1 MQEET
6 AANPLFD
13 NEDSQERGIMAF
25 PDINEF
31 FNLLYNRSHVSVE
44 YFLSKKFTMFINALP
59 RDHEEGKII
68 KVPRFGDA
76 ELIYAGI
83 EMQKELLG
91 LPANP
96 HAELEEAWAY
106 LPQPFKKNKAFV
118 ASRGKEGG
126 AIYDEFKRGKY
137 SLSMIQ
143 PKYLSEYFEKQ
154 LSGHSSRPEGLHQWQ
169 EYVILSSYFP
179 DIENYAYISL
189 PLIQFA
195 EFDGVVHIIFHKDEK
210 EAFFFPNNRPNTR
223 EIGKLVKMFSRE
235 YEGIIYDWDLVGSNQ
250 YRFSVIESL
259 VKPAKNDALYKTM
272 FTNPIL
278 KDLSYQ
284 EYYKRHY
291 SYAIT
296 RIKLNNEVPSNF
308 KQKDET
314 IGKQQTQIE
323 HLLRRNAVMAIM
335 IDSFTHNISAH
346 SLVALER
353 WYKQRAIAH
362 GSYPLNIKEELAK
375 YSEKVPL
382 VTEDL
387 YFDEEIQQLLRFL
400 LEKGA
405 FWTGLTREKNFG
417 GVVNNF
423 FKVLWSDFFLNPL
436 YLGTIANTENILK
449 LRVYISFLQAD
460 QVDSSSLLRTKKIQQ
475 GGHFLTIDMGKYN
488 AAAAAESSLVGDF
501 VSGFIKKGKN
511 FERLKNQ
518 LENINI
524 FLPGGIV
531 GEHALFT
538 IIENEIR
545 NVKHIPKKELELL
558 AETGLRLHISFEK
571 GWMKTADGTDKHDAP
586 LDLIPHYYK
595 VGVWLDHAVELNFA
609 KIEDRLERLGKDIIT
624 EDSKLPRLGG
634 TYQDKVCAG
643 MLFNETFL
651 EVEQKELSERHKAF
665 YPWIKA
671 GYGPV
676 MHTLTEQVFEDL
688 EVSHRRFF
696 NEESHE
702 DAQKEIEEY
711 LNHQKNGV
719 YKKFFHLWN
728 GAEVQTL
735 SDLGSLNSDWE
746 NLSRFRFIQV
756 DQAVPFEQAFDA
768 LREKGIVR
776 ILKQPAQNIEQA
788 YHLWLK
794 DWLNVDLNKPIQISF
809 EEGTEDSAANLGN
822 ISWNGSQAAWRG
834 PELPNAV
841 TRVFYLSHQNGK
853 LKDNPLA
860 IKYRNHGV
868 LIQHYC
874 QNNSVKDWP
883 NYIMPAHL
891 ALELIEILFTQ
902 VCIWDNRIHKWFG
915 SMTAEKMD
923 ILGCHAYEE
932 DLDIWKSVRDRTT
945 NGLFDFNFLVMH
957 LSFIEKFTDAN
968 GRKYTEEN
976 INEFIDNEIL
986 MGRPRPHNF
995 LLVITSGRGRNLWN
1009 ETLNKVSKDQQN
1021 PIHYNSFV
1029 TFRSVEALL
1038 EAAEK
1043 SFIKMDDFDLK
1054 YSLLKIL
1061 FGS

>member
-1 MQEET
+1 M
-6 AANPLFD
+6 NPQQID
-13 NEDSQERGIMAF
+13 NSIENSNIKAIMAF
-25 PDINEF
+25 PDINTFYDLLYDRIHACLE
-31 FNLLYNRSHVSVE
+31 NLLTQ
-44 YFLSKKFTMFINALP
+44 KFTFFINALP
-59 RDHEEGKII
+59 RDHEEGTII
-68 KVPRFGDA
+68 QEPRFGDSA
-76 ELIYAGI
+76 LIYAGL
-83 EMQKELLG
+83 EMQKKLLG
-91 LPANP
+91 TPVNP
-96 HAELEEAWAY
+96 HPELEAAWDF
-106 LPQPFKKNKAFV
+106 LPQPKKKSGSFSASEGKAGGVIYQLFKT
-118 ASRGKEGG
+118 
-126 AIYDEFKRGKY
+126 GKY
-137 SLSMIQ
+137 SLAQIEIKS
-143 PKYLSEYFEKQ
+143 LESYFERQ
-154 LSGHSSRPEGLHQWQ
+154 LTGYSAQPDGPNQ
-169 EYVILSSYFP
+169 EQEQEFAILSSYFP
-179 DIENYAYISL
+179 EVENYAYISL

-195 EFDGVVHIIFHKDEK
+195 EFDGVVHIIFNQEEK
-210 EAFFFPNNRPNTR
+210 NAFVHPDDTPNLQS
-223 EIGKLVKMFSRE
+223 IGMLIKMISRE
-235 YEGIIYDWDLVGSNQ
+235 YEGIIFDWDIVGSNQ
-250 YRFSVIESL
+250 YRRSIIQSV
-259 VKPAKNDALYKTM
+259 VNPAANADLFKTM

-278 KDLSYQ
+278 SELKYQ
-284 EYYKRHY
+284 EYYSKHLE
-291 SYAIT
+291 YAWL
-296 RIKLNNEVPSNF
+296 RIKLSDDVPIALHGKDDTIS
-308 KQKDET
+308 KQEA
-314 IGKQQTQIE
+314 QIE

-488 AAAAAESSLVGDF
+488 AAAAESSLVGDF

-511 FERLKNQ
+511 FELLKAQ

-571 GWMKTADGTDKHDAP
+571 GWMKPADGTDGHDAP
-586 LDLIPHYYK
+586 LDLSPHYYK

-609 KIEDRLERLGKDIIT
+609 KIEDRLRRLGMDIIT

-676 MHTLTEQVFEDL
+676 MHTLTEHVFEDL

-702 DAQKEIEEY
+702 EAKKEIEGY
-711 LNHQKNGV
+711 LNYQKNGV

-735 SDLGSLNSDWE
+735 SNLGSLNSDWE

-756 DQAVPFEQAFDA
+756 DEAIPFEQAFDA

-794 DWLNVDLNKPIQISF
+794 DWLNVDHNKPIQIYF
-809 EEGTEDSAANLGN
+809 EEGHEESAAVLGD
-822 ISWNGSQAAWRG
+822 ISWDGIQAIWG
-834 PELPNAV
+834 GTELPNAA
-841 TRVFYLSHQNGK
+841 TRTIYLTHQNGNGK
-853 LKDNPLA
+853 GNPLA

-868 LIQHYC
+868 LIQYYC

-883 NYIMPAHL
+883 NYAMPAHL
-891 ALELIEILFTQ
+891 VLELIETLYTQ
-902 VCIWDNRIHKWFG
+902 VCIWDSRIHKWFG
-915 SMTAEKMD
+915 SMTAEKMET
-923 ILGCHAYEE
+923 LGCYAYEE
-932 DLDIWKSVRDRTT
+932 DLDVWNSVRDRTK

-957 LSFIEKFTDAN
+957 LSFIEKFTDAS

-976 INEFIDNEIL
+976 INKFIDNEIL

-1009 ETLNKVSKDQQN
+1009 ETLNKASKDRQN
-1021 PIHYNSFV
+1021 SIHYNSFV

-1038 EAAEK
+1038 EATEK